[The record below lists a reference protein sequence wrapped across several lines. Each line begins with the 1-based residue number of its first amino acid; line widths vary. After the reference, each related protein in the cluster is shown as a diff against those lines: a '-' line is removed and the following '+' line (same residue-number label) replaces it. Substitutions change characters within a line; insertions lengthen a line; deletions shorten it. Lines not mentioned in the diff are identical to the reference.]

1 MSSAGRKKI
10 KKGSEKSR
18 TSVKSKSKSGRAGQG
33 RPGKIL
39 LRTRAWKAAEFEYD
53 RMQASI
59 MMPFFGSSPSVD
71 EAIDWLEGIIEDC
84 PQFYPAVL
92 DLAVREL
99 SIGRVEKVD
108 QRIEEGFHLM
118 LDLADPKHFDEELD
132 AFVENLEK
140 TWRFDLARRYLDILV
155 GRFPDNAAFHGALAH
170 PAVRL
175 GDCEAALHHAGRA
188 VALEPSNPFFRSNQG
203 WFHLMAGNLEEGR
216 EALER
221 ALELKPGDEI
231 TLGNLKVHAYLAG
244 RGGGTYFDYLLR
256 PADRE
261 ELDRLADEED
271 FEKLDALC
279 GSYNSCR
286 LEAMTWTLFLEEERK
301 RPLLCD
307 TAGTLSSFLNFVHG
321 VNQDAYMLDEDI
333 DFVHDHFKALMHKFI
348 VKFGDVDREI
358 IEGICASLV
367 EYYGF
372 LAGRGLV
379 RRAELGRFR
388 KTVSGMKRKLVARM
402 ERYNKIRHD
411 EALDE
416 EEKEAERWKIF
427 QGDPFWPH
435 I

>member
-1 MSSAGRKKI
+1 M
-10 KKGSEKSR
+10 
-18 TSVKSKSKSGRAGQG
+18 V
-33 RPGKIL
+33 
-39 LRTRAWKAAEFEYD
+39 
-53 RMQASI
+53 
-59 MMPFFGSSPSVD
+59 PFFGGQPSVD
-71 EAIDWLEGIIEDC
+71 EAINWLEGIIEGC

-92 DLAVREL
+92 DLAFREL
-99 SIGRVEKVD
+99 PIGRVEKTD
-108 QRIEEGFHLM
+108 QRIEEGFQLM
-118 LDLADPKHFDEELD
+118 LDLAEPKYLDEELD
-132 AFVENLEK
+132 AFIENLEK
-140 TWRFDLARRYLDILV
+140 TWRFDLARRCLEILV
-155 GRFPDNAAFHGALAH
+155 VRFPDNAAFHDALAH
-170 PAVRL
+170 SAARS
-175 GDCEAALHHAGRA
+175 GDCEAALRHAGMA
-188 VALEPSNPFFRSNQG
+188 VALEPSKPFFRSSQG
-203 WFHLMAGNLEEGR
+203 WFHLVAGNLEEGR

-244 RGGGTYFDYLLR
+244 SGGGTYFDYLLR

-286 LEAMTWTLFLEEERK
+286 MEAMTWTLFLEEERR

-307 TAGTLSSFLNFVHG
+307 MAGTLSAFFKFVHV

-333 DFVHDHFKALMHKFI
+333 GFVHDHFKELMHKFI

-358 IEGICASLV
+358 IEGTCASLV
-367 EYYGF
+367 EYYSF

-379 RRAELGRFR
+379 LRAELGRFH
-388 KTVSGMKRKLVARM
+388 KKVSGMKLKLVARM

-411 EALDE
+411 DALDE

-427 QGDPFWPH
+427 KGDHFWPH